1 MTNRLAT
8 ESSPYLRQHAGNP
21 VDWYPWGEEALRV
34 ARETDRPILLSVG
47 YSACHWCHV
56 MAHESFEDARIAAL
70 MNELFVN
77 VKVDREERP
86 DLDAVYMQAVQ
97 AITGQGG
104 WPMTVFL
111 TPGGAPFFGG
121 TYFPPEPRGGMPG
134 FPAVLHAAHDA
145 FRSSRADVERAAAEI
160 TGALRAAPLPEGA
173 DPGPGV
179 VSQAVSRLVEQSDP
193 RHGGFGG
200 APKFPHPAA
209 VELLLRHGFPGA
221 DAAALAALTT
231 LDRMLRGGIFD
242 QLGGGFHRYSVDAGW
257 AVPHFE
263 KMLYDNAQLAVVYL
277 HAHQL
282 AGDAAHRRAVE
293 ATLDYLVR
301 EMLLPGGGFA
311 SSQDADTEGVEGRYF
326 VWTADQVRQALRG
339 GDGVAE
345 DAGGGDDA
353 SRAAA
358 EEEAAAL
365 ACRVFGVSPEGNFEG
380 GRSVLSLAVSP
391 DELAEELGGS
401 RVEAAAR
408 VEGLRRRLLA
418 FRQRRAAPGRD
429 DKVVTSWNGLA
440 LRAFAESGAVLDRPD
455 YVQIG
460 HNCADFLL
468 AELVVEGRL
477 RRSWKDG
484 AVGVGAFLEDV
495 ACAGDGLLAVY
506 EATGEP
512 RYFDA
517 AVGFAEEILARFRDP
532 GGGYF
537 DTAADAEPLLVRPSG
552 LEDNPL
558 PAGRSTAAQLFVRL
572 AGLTGEQ
579 RWRDRAVEIVR
590 PLAPAIGRAPLAFG
604 SLACVLDQLVAPSR
618 EVAVAGPPD
627 VAATRALLREVWRRR
642 DPYRALAWG
651 PAASVPLL
659 AGRLPLAG
667 LPTAYVC
674 EGFVCRAP
682 TTDAGELAAELAPV
696 TGSPGLTS
704 TPESRF
710 DPGD

>member
-1 MTNRLAT
+1 
-8 ESSPYLRQHAGNP
+8 
-21 VDWYPWGEEALRV
+21 
-34 ARETDRPILLSVG
+34 
-47 YSACHWCHV
+47 

-134 FPAVLHAAHDA
+134 FPAVLQAAHDA
-145 FRSSRADVERAAAEI
+145 FRHSRADVERAAAEI

-173 DPGPGV
+173 EPGPDV
-179 VSQAVSRLVEQSDP
+179 VSQAVSRLVKQSDP

-209 VELLLRHGFPGA
+209 LELLLRHSFPGA
-221 DAAALAALTT
+221 DAAAVAALTS

-282 AGDAAHRRAVE
+282 GGDAAHRRAVE
-293 ATLDYLVR
+293 STLDYLVR

-326 VWTADQVRQALRG
+326 VWTAEQVRQALRRG
-339 GDGVAE
+339 GGSLGAGGGE
-345 DAGGGDDA
+345 TAAGARGGDAGGVADA
-353 SRAAA
+353 AAA
-358 EEEAAAL
+358 EL
-365 ACRVFGVSPEGNFEG
+365 ACRVFGVTPEGNFEG
-380 GRSVLSLAVSP
+380 GSSVLSLAVSP
-391 DELAEELGGS
+391 EELAEELGVS
-401 RVEAAAR
+401 RGEAAAR
-408 VEGLRRRLLA
+408 VEELRGSLLA

-429 DKVVTSWNGLA
+429 DKAVTSWNGLA
-440 LRAFAESGAVLDRPD
+440 LRAFAEAGAALDRND

-460 HNCADFLL
+460 QNCADFLL
-468 AELVVEGRL
+468 AELVVAGRL
-477 RRSWKDG
+477 HRSWKDG
-484 AVGVGAFLEDV
+484 AVGVGAFLEDL

-506 EATGEP
+506 EASGEP
-512 RYFDA
+512 RYFEA
-517 AVGFAEEILARFRDP
+517 ALGFAEEVVARFRDS

-537 DTAADAEPLLVRPSG
+537 DTAADAEPLLVRPSAI
-552 LEDNPL
+552 EDNPL
-558 PAGRSTAAQLFVRL
+558 PAGRSMAAQLFVRL

-579 RWRDRAVEIVR
+579 RWRDRALEIVR

-618 EVAVAGPPD
+618 EVAIVGHPGAG
-627 VAATRALLREVWRRR
+627 ATRALLGEVWRRR
-642 DPYRALAWG
+642 DPHRALAWG
-651 PAASVPLL
+651 PAGSVPLL
-659 AGRLPLAG
+659 AGRSLIAG

-682 TTDAGELAAELAPV
+682 VTRPEELAAQLDAVVDRP
-696 TGSPGLTS
+696 T
-704 TPESRF
+704 
-710 DPGD
+710 